1 MRLSCVRFDPLQGNS
16 ARGARLRRK
25 LAARRLGIFLIV
37 ASVSGALLVVE
48 SFATRKVLSA
58 SFSTLEHRQGE
69 RGIDQAL
76 RALEADLSQL
86 AISTHDYATWDDAFE
101 FVKTRDPRFVKSNI
115 TAETLGNMRVDFVW
129 MTDARG
135 NEVLSFQR
143 PPGHESEPPVAADAA
158 IVDAVR
164 AKLPAFIGAPETAA
178 LSRLFQT
185 KQGLLAV
192 AASRIVPTRGV
203 GAPRGTLVF
212 GRFVEQRVV
221 ERAQTTSQLPLHLYL
236 SASSTYSLP
245 AQAQALWTL
254 ARDGPARQLVPTS
267 DSTLSGFVLLRDVD
281 GAPAAI
287 VATSIPRTL
296 SVFGKQT
303 GRSMVVIF
311 SGVIT
316 VFALIVGSL
325 LTYLEKVRAASA
337 ASERRYRALVTQAKE
352 TILLVDT
359 QSRRILEANP
369 AATTTLGFSA
379 DELVEMDIDELFYA
393 CDGDVLKPVCGE
405 LHAAAS
411 TDSIVLVRCKGR
423 DFIDVEMTAGPLV
436 VDERDVTSFVLR
448 DVSAR
453 KRAERQ
459 LVDNQDRLAHLAHH
473 DMLTSLLNR
482 LGLEQRLPEVIRT
495 AAESG
500 RSLAFLY
507 IDLDHFKKI
516 NDLRGHACGDKLLRV
531 AAERLRHCVSSG
543 DLIVRMGGD
552 EFVVVAA
559 GLCDSAS
566 AASIAGRVREALAVP
581 FEVDDQH
588 FKLTASI
595 GVSVFPDD
603 GGDYEILL
611 KNADIALYES
621 KEAGR
626 DTFAVFNS
634 EMTSR
639 VSERLTMEFE
649 LRQAIQRD
657 EFYLDYQPLVD
668 PKTQRIASIEALI
681 RWDHPVRGR
690 VPPLQ
695 FIPIAERTGLIC
707 EIGAFVIREVCKQI
721 DEWQRGGSLPVPVA
735 INVSSKQLE
744 QRGIVDLIENAL
756 SSSKI
761 SASLLRIEITES
773 VFMDASDLRVQH
785 LSELRRL
792 GVQVSVDDFGTGY
805 SSLAYLKNLPVDC
818 LKIDRAFVRD
828 IETGSADEVIVKA
841 IIRMAQSLGLSTVA
855 EGVETP
861 EQARQLR
868 DLGATYIQ
876 GFYFSPPLGAEAC
889 RRLLRQRAGVDGAQ
903 STPHYATNTL

>member
-1 MRLSCVRFDPLQGNS
+1 MRNNTAKGAGLSVR
-16 ARGARLRRK
+16 
-25 LAARRLGIFLIV
+25 LAGKRLGIFLIV
-37 ASVSGALLVVE
+37 VSVSGALLVVE
-48 SFATRKVLSA
+48 SVAARRVLAA
-58 SFSTLEHRQGE
+58 SFSTLEYRQGE
-69 RGIDQAL
+69 RSLDQAL
-76 RALEADLSQL
+76 KALEADLGQL
-86 AISTHDYATWDDAFE
+86 AISTHDYAVWDDAFE
-101 FVKTRDPRFVKSNI
+101 FVETRDPRFVESNI
-115 TAETLGNMRVDFVW
+115 TAETLGNMRVDLVW
-129 MTDARG
+129 MIDARG
-135 NEVLSFQR
+135 NEILSFQR
-143 PPGHESEPPVAADAA
+143 PPGHESEPPVPADVA

-164 AKLPAFIGAPETAA
+164 AKLPALIGAPETAA
-178 LSRLFQT
+178 LARLFQT
-185 KQGLLAV
+185 KRGLLAV
-192 AASRIVPTRGV
+192 AACRIVPTRGI

-212 GRFVEQRVV
+212 GRFVDQKAV
-221 ERAQTTSQLPLHLYL
+221 ERAQTTSQLPLHVYL

-245 AQAQALWTL
+245 AQAQALWAL
-254 ARDGPARQLVPTS
+254 ARDEPDRELVPTS
-267 DSTLSGFVLLRDVD
+267 DTTLSGFVLLRDVN
-281 GAPAAI
+281 GGPAAI

-296 SVFGKQT
+296 ITFGKQT
-303 GRSMVVIF
+303 GRSMVIIF
-311 SGVIT
+311 SAVIA
-316 VFALIVGSL
+316 VFAVIVGGL
-325 LTYLEKVRAASA
+325 LLYLEKVGAASA
-337 ASERRYRALVTQAKE
+337 ASERRYRALITQAKE

-359 QSRRILEANP
+359 LSRRILEANP
-369 AATTTLGFSA
+369 AATKTLGFSA
-379 DELVEMDIDELFYA
+379 DELVKMDIDELFYA
-393 CDGDVLKPVCGE
+393 CDGDVLKPVWGE

-411 TDSIVLVRCKGR
+411 PDSILLIRSKSR

-436 VDERDVTSFVLR
+436 VDGRDVTSFVLR

-453 KRAERQ
+453 KRVERE

-482 LGLEQRLPEVIRT
+482 LGLEQRMPEVIKA
-495 AAESG
+495 AAELG
-500 RSLAFLY
+500 RSVAFLY

-531 AAERLRHCVSSG
+531 AAERLRHCMSSG

-566 AASIAGRVREALAVP
+566 AAAIAGRLREALAVP

-649 LRQAIQRD
+649 LRQAIQRG

-668 PKTQRIASIEALI
+668 PKTQRVASIEALI
-681 RWDHPVRGR
+681 RWRHPVRGR

-695 FIPIAERTGLIC
+695 FISVAERTGLIC

-721 DEWQRGGSLPVPVA
+721 GEWQRGGAVPVPVA
-735 INVSSKQLE
+735 VNVSSKQLE
-744 QRGIVDLIENAL
+744 QRDVVDLFENAL
-756 SSSKI
+756 ASSKI
-761 SASLLRIEITES
+761 SPSLLRIEITES
-773 VFMDASDLRVQH
+773 VFMDASDIRVQH
-785 LSELRRL
+785 LNELRRL

-805 SSLAYLKNLPVDC
+805 SSLAYLKHLPVDC

-828 IETGSADEVIVKA
+828 IESGSADEVIVKA

-861 EQARQLR
+861 EQARRLR

-876 GFYFSPPLGAEAC
+876 GFYFSPPLAADAC
-889 RRLLRQRAGVDGAQ
+889 RRLLVAHSGAISNTVPTPLAPPAGAV
-903 STPHYATNTL
+903 P